1 MHSDNAID
9 QNIDRIAQLF
19 PNCITEIK
27 TSAGDIERAVDF
39 DKLKSELSCHIAEGN
54 TQRYQFTWPDKLEA
68 SRLAN
73 TPTTACLRPCRD
85 ESVDFDHTQSRHG

>member
-27 TSAGDIERAVDF
+27 TSSGDIERAIDF
-39 DKLKSELSCHIAEGN
+39 DKLKSELSCPIAI
-54 TQRYQFTWPDKLEA
+54 
-68 SRLAN
+68 
-73 TPTTACLRPCRD
+73 
-85 ESVDFDHTQSRHG
+85 